1 VHGRVVDRS
10 LVVAHDR
17 ILVVASAASPTVL
30 GVIRTLFVVGSP
42 TTIPDSL
49 SVVEPLPRDI
59 RPARPGEYLGALVLP
74 GSSTLARSP
83 VLGALLL
90 ILGVAAP
97 LAVLGWAAWERDRLI
112 ALGIDDRFL
121 GAVVIVGA
129 VAMLARAVAVGEVM
143 VSQRNR
149 GGRLGITGVLAGL
162 AVVALAVPAV
172 WGIVQVERARALLD
186 DVFAGT
192 ADPIFTGDGDVDG
205 DGVRTVLIL
214 GGDTGPGRPGLRTD
228 TMILAVIDE
237 ASGRTGLISVPRN
250 LEGLQFPPDSALG
263 KDFPDG
269 FPGIANAVYAHVEA
283 RDPLK
288 WIYGWEE
295 IDPGA
300 RALAEGIGYSLGIG
314 IDDIAIVEMQGFR
327 DLVDSVGG
335 VTVVLDREL
344 PLPPDLPGIDEAVP
358 TTIGPGPVRMDGTLA
373 LAFVRSR
380 YADSDYQRMGRQRQL
395 LAALVADVGVV
406 DAVTG
411 FSDAVSTLRDTVRTT
426 LTRDEFAD
434 LADAASGGGRVVES
448 VGLVPPVF
456 QPASRDFE
464 GARFVVDVVVDAVVS
479 GEPSGLGAP
488 G

>member
-1 VHGRVVDRS
+1 VS
-10 LVVAHDR
+10 
-17 ILVVASAASPTVL
+17 SPTA
-30 GVIRTLFVVGSP
+30 
-42 TTIPDSL
+42 IPDAPG
-49 SVVEPLPRDI
+49 VVEPLPRDI
-59 RPARPGEYLGALVLP
+59 RRARPGEYLGALLLP
-74 GSSTLARSP
+74 GSSTLARAP
-83 VLGALLL
+83 LLGALLL
-90 ILGVAAP
+90 LLGVAAP
-97 LAVLGWAAWERDRLI
+97 LAVLAWAAWERDELI

-121 GAVVIVGA
+121 GAVVIVTAIA
-129 VAMLARAVAVGEVM
+129 VLARGVAVGEVAM
-143 VSQRNR
+143 SQRQR
-149 GGRLGITGVLAGL
+149 GGRLGVAGL
-162 AVVALAVPAV
+162 LSIIAVVALAVPAV

-186 DVFAGT
+186 DVFDGT
-192 ADPIFTGDGDVDG
+192 TDPIFSGDDVDG

-228 TMILAVIDE
+228 TMILALIDE
-237 ASGRTGLISVPRN
+237 ASGRTGLVSVPRN

-263 KDFPDG
+263 QDFPDG
-269 FPGIANAVYAHVEA
+269 FPGIANAVYAYVEA

-300 RALAEGIGYSLGIG
+300 RALAEGIGYSLGVG

-327 DLVDSVGG
+327 DLVDAVGG

-344 PLPPDLPGIDEAVP
+344 PLPPDLPGIDEPVP
-358 TTIGPGPVRMDGTLA
+358 PSIGPGPVRMDGTLA

-380 YADSDYQRMGRQRQL
+380 YADSDYARMGRQRQL

-411 FSDAVSTLRDTVRTT
+411 FGDAVTALRDTVRTT

-464 GARFVVDVVVDAVVS
+464 GARFVIDVVRDAVVS
-479 GEPSGLGAP
+479 GEPSGLGDP

>member
-1 VHGRVVDRS
+1 M
-10 LVVAHDR
+10 
-17 ILVVASAASPTVL
+17 
-30 GVIRTLFVVGSP
+30 
-42 TTIPDSL
+42 
-49 SVVEPLPRDI
+49 
-59 RPARPGEYLGALVLP
+59 
-74 GSSTLARSP
+74 
-83 VLGALLL
+83 
-90 ILGVAAP
+90 
-97 LAVLGWAAWERDRLI
+97 I

-121 GAVVIVGA
+121 AAVVVVGA
-129 VAMLARAVAVGEVM
+129 IAVVSRAVAVGEVM
-143 VSQRNR
+143 VSQRRR
-149 GGRLGITGVLAGL
+149 GGRFGAAGVLASL
-162 AVVALAVPAV
+162 AVVALAVPAT
-172 WGIVQVERARALLD
+172 WAIVQVERARALLD

-192 ADPIFTGDGDVDG
+192 ADPIFSGEDVDG

-300 RALAEGIGYSLGIG
+300 RALAEGIGYSLGVG

-327 DLVDSVGG
+327 DLVDAVGG

-358 TTIGPGPVRMDGTLA
+358 TSIGPGPVRMDGTLA

-380 YADSDYQRMGRQRQL
+380 YADSDYERMGRQRQL
-395 LAALVADVGVV
+395 LAALVADVGAV

-411 FSDAVSTLRDTVRTT
+411 FSDAVSALRDTVRTT
-426 LTRDEFAD
+426 LTRDEFTD

-464 GARFVVDVVVDAVVS
+464 GARFVVDVVIDAVVS
-479 GEPSGLGAP
+479 GEPLGLGTP